1 MEYASLRKSKAALPQ
16 AKFPASCGD
25 CRLFGQRQK
34 ILSLSKY
41 CTVLTNKHHFATLK
55 NFRDMGC
62 ENICYRKIKIP
73 LFGLVAPNDGIFA
86 ISDFIVII
94 PQNGKKIKTGMLGGG
109 AVY

>member
-1 MEYASLRKSKAALPQ
+1 MSLTALFANLFACVPFVRRAAQICKP
-16 AKFPASCGD
+16 P
-25 CRLFGQRQK
+25 GQRQK

-41 CTVLTNKHHFATLK
+41 CTVLTSKHHFTTLK
-55 NFRDMGC
+55 NFRDMSC

-73 LFGLVAPNDGIFA
+73 LFGLVAPNDGIFT